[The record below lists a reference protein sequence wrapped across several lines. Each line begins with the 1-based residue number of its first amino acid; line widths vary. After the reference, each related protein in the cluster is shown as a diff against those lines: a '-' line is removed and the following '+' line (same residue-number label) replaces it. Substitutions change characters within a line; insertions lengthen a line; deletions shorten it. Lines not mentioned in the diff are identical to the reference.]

1 MGQKMSL
8 TAKIFMNGRSQA
20 IRLPAVFRF
29 EEKEVFIR
37 RDPATGDLIL
47 SRRPENWDGFFLAL
61 ENAEVPKDFLS
72 PKDRNQGSQDR
83 DPFAGVSDL

>member
-1 MGQKMSL
+1 MSL

-20 IRLPAVFRF
+20 IRLPAAFRF

-37 RDPATGDLIL
+37 RDPNTGDLIL

-61 ENAEVPKDFLS
+61 ENADVPTDFLS
-72 PKDRNQGSQDR
+72 PTDRNQGLQDR
-83 DPFAGVSDL
+83 DPFIGVNDV